1 MENQYFEYLILLSV
15 VLNTFVLAMDG
26 TLVEEEQ
33 VKALDT
39 MNYTFTMVFSVEMGL
54 KILGYGLIGYI

>member
-26 TLVEEEQ
+26 TLVQEEQ

-54 KILGYGLIGYI
+54 KILGYGLTGYI

>member
-26 TLVEEEQ
+26 TLVQEEQ

-54 KILGYGLIGYI
+54 KILGYGVIGYI

>member
-54 KILGYGLIGYI
+54 KILGYGLTGYI

>member
-54 KILGYGLIGYI
+54 KILGYGVIGYI

>member
-1 MENQYFEYLILLSV
+1 MENLYFEYLILLSV

>member
-1 MENQYFEYLILLSV
+1 MENLYFEYLILLSV

-54 KILGYGLIGYI
+54 KILGYGVIGYI

>member
-1 MENQYFEYLILLSV
+1 
-15 VLNTFVLAMDG
+15 MDG

>member
-1 MENQYFEYLILLSV
+1 VENQYFEYLILLSV

-26 TLVEEEQ
+26 TLVQEEQ

-54 KILGYGLIGYI
+54 KILGYGLTGYI